1 MWKSL
6 ENSVMEDVEEVKRT
20 LLQVV
25 GQVTEKVKLKKEH
38 LKSQLFLPKSVFGRR
53 YMSRRFGSKFA
64 AFAKSR
70 R

>member
-38 LKSQLFLPKSVFGRR
+38 LKPQSFLPKSVFGRR
-53 YMSRRFGSKFA
+53 YKFRRFGSKFP